1 MKYKLKYNLPHDAAT
16 CLGWLLDARGVEDIE
31 GYVYPSKDY
40 ELNPHLLDNI
50 DRGANLLKK
59 HLDNDSNILLVQDCD
74 TDGIMSSAML
84 WLYVCVNTLFYGAV
98 LNRFLKK
105 NKKNMEFS

>member
-1 MKYKLKYNLPHDAAT
+1 MKYKLKWELPHDAVT
-16 CLGWLLDARGVEDIE
+16 CLGWLLSARGVEDIE

-40 ELNPHLLDNI
+40 ELNPRLLDNI

-74 TDGIMSSAML
+74 TATASQNS
-84 WLYVCVNTLFYGAV
+84 
-98 LNRFLKK
+98 
-105 NKKNMEFS
+105 